1 MKLEIVTPEAV
12 IFNAEVTSVA
22 VPGVNGAFQMLNNH
36 APIVSL
42 LNEGTVKIKGENI
55 SLMRDYEDKFTL
67 EGNEYQLPILGG
79 TVEMS
84 HNKIIILA
92 D

>member
-1 MKLEIVTPEAV
+1 MLLEIVTPEAV

-22 VPGVNGAFQMLNNH
+22 VPGVNGAFQMLNDH

-55 SLMRDYEDKFTL
+55 SLIRDYEDKFTI
-67 EGNEYQLPILGG
+67 EGNEYQLPISGG

-84 HNKIIILA
+84 NNKIIILA